1 MKKIATTIGFS
12 ILFVVA
18 FSQSSK
24 ITDIEILSRFGKTK
38 MEVIYNIEGNAL
50 LNGVALKIETPF
62 DTIIPKTLE
71 GDFGD
76 SITPG
81 KNKKIEWFM
90 TQDNIFLNNSAFKLC
105 IETKDGQQQ
114 CVSSNKKS
122 KLFSNKMYLAV
133 LFGGAKFG
141 SLGNWGWNASLHYA
155 PDTYDYSIP
164 IALGVSKKI
173 FDFDASK
180 KLHIYTGTGFEIEMT
195 TICFDWGFIL
205 QHNSLVFNL
214 GMGVS
219 DFDEFYPTVGI
230 GWILKNKKNK

>member
-1 MKKIATTIGFS
+1 MEKIVTTIGFL
-12 ILFVVA
+12 ILFVTA

-24 ITDIEILSRFGKTK
+24 ITNIEVLTRSEKSK

-50 LNGVALKIETPF
+50 INGVALKIETPF

-90 TQDNIFLNNSAFKLC
+90 AQDNIYLNNSIFNLC
-105 IETKDGQQQ
+105 IETKDGQKQ
-114 CVSSNKKS
+114 CMPSNMHLKIYSNK
-122 KLFSNKMYLAV
+122 LYLAA
-133 LFGGAKFG
+133 LIGGVKFG
-141 SLGNWGWNASLHYA
+141 SLGNWGWNASCCFV

-164 IALGVSKKI
+164 IVLGVSKKI
-173 FDFDASK
+173 IEFDTTK